1 MMHSE
6 HLNAMHYT
14 IQQIQAAIAAKTR
27 EEYEAIDALNQTG
40 AKLLLKAPAKYAY
53 DKANPRK
60 DSKALREGIMTHV
73 AVLEP
78 ERFALF
84 KPEPDCDKRTK
95 EGKEVH
101 AFWKSNLQPTD
112 VPCKAEEYD
121 NALHYAD
128 SLKQAMARHNIVPL
142 AVEVMLKADYIV
154 PIKGSIDII
163 GEDGY
168 LYDLKTTMEEATAK
182 GFGKQMIWSDDFK
195 LQAAWYLLLAK
206 LTLGVRPK
214 GFRFIVVEKEA
225 PYLSAVFEMHADLIA
240 EGEVLMLQA
249 LKSYEACKSFNEWPS
264 YPSEVQ
270 VIARPTSTAQSAPI
284 NFA

>member
-1 MMHSE
+1 M
-6 HLNAMHYT
+6 YT
-14 IQQIQAAIAAKTR
+14 ADQISQATAARTR

-40 AKLLLKAPAKYAY
+40 AKLLLKAPAKYAH

-101 AFWKSNLQPTD
+101 AYWKSNLQPTD
-112 VPCKAEEYD
+112 IPCKADEYD
-121 NALHYAD
+121 NALSYSDAI
-128 SLKQAMARHNIVPL
+128 KQAMARHNIVPL
-142 AVEVMLKADYIV
+142 ATEVMLKADYIV
-154 PIKGSIDII
+154 PIKGSLDII
-163 GEDGY
+163 GADGY
-168 LYDLKTTMEEATAK
+168 LYDIKTTMEEATPK
-182 GFGKQMIWSDDFK
+182 GFGRQMIWSDDFK
-195 LQAAWYLLLAK
+195 LQAAWYLALCK
-206 LTLGVRPK
+206 YSLGTRPK

-225 PYLSAVFEMHADLIA
+225 PFLTAVFELHADLIA
-240 EGEVLMLQA
+240 EGEALMLSA

-264 YPSEVQ
+264 YSAEVQ
-270 VIARPTSTAQSAPI
+270 VIARPASTAQAAPI